1 MPLFVYKVF
10 KNILLVFFFILIFL
24 TEMNSQEKV
33 ISSNKK
39 IKLSNEKFLINFQE
53 KLSMENTNLELI
65 NNRYLMNLSGLSSY
79 DRKYMG
85 KTVDPR
91 FFFTK
96 ATLDNMRMPRTNRE
110 LKCLAEAVY
119 FEARGEQ
126 LEGQI
131 AVADVIMNR
140 KSSDKFPNT
149 ICRVVSEG
157 SHKRNACQF
166 SYNCDGKLEL
176 VYDKKSYRR
185 IVKLS
190 AILLNGGFGNIT
202 GGATFF
208 HASEVN
214 PSWAKKFKK
223 TKKIGRHIFY
233 RR

>member
-96 ATLDNMRMPRTNRE
+96 A
-110 LKCLAEAVY
+110 
-119 FEARGEQ
+119 
-126 LEGQI
+126 
-131 AVADVIMNR
+131 
-140 KSSDKFPNT
+140 
-149 ICRVVSEG
+149 
-157 SHKRNACQF
+157 
-166 SYNCDGKLEL
+166 
-176 VYDKKSYRR
+176 
-185 IVKLS
+185 
-190 AILLNGGFGNIT
+190 
-202 GGATFF
+202 
-208 HASEVN
+208 
-214 PSWAKKFKK
+214 
-223 TKKIGRHIFY
+223 
-233 RR
+233 